1 MGAAL
6 GRHSAS
12 NDIVI
17 SESFV
22 SRRHCDVKYNGTTN
36 QFLLYDVGSTTG
48 TFIMIRQSLILKV
61 GTMFQMGLSEFKVT
75 NIKFN
80 PMG

>member
-1 MGAAL
+1 LKVLEGQLVNNIFIIGAVGAAL

-22 SRRHCDVKYNGTTN
+22 SRRHCDVKYNETTN
-36 QFLLYDVGSTTG
+36 QFLISDVGSTTG
-48 TFIMIRQSLILKV
+48 TFIMIRQSPILKV
-61 GTMFQMGLSEFKVT
+61 GTMF
-75 NIKFN
+75 
-80 PMG
+80 